1 MNNLKLLALS
11 LLMISQTQASS
22 LSEDYS
28 KSRNHIH
35 SLSSQPINEAINL
48 DIKTIP
54 HETTK
59 ELQELYERANKSKEY
74 LNKYSLEK
82 VKKNEVENKVHNAGD
97 AESHNSKLSTIISDS
112 EKGITDSL
120 KIEMNSKK
128 TSGKDKIFC
137 SDGTCTE
144 RKETKGSGFEEA
156 ASELEAASGAAKDVN
171 KEKNETEAKAT
182 RVFSGHVAQCHSRAL
197 GYLDCCSDKGWGKDL
212 NLSKCSSEDKKLG
225 EAKIGYKAH
234 YIGIYCAKWARW
246 IGGKTCKKRI
256 RTYCMFPSK
265 LARIIREQGAF
276 TTPKLSF
283 DFGTAEHPNCAGFL
297 PSEFEKVNL
306 SKINF
311 KNPIYPFDVNNH
323 KYNDASS
330 SNAAGISADINKKDV
345 DKKKLEEKAKE
356 TSKRKIQGKPEGV
369 SS

>member
-1 MNNLKLLALS
+1 MNNLKVLALS

-74 LNKYSLEK
+74 LNKYSLEE
-82 VKKNEVENKVHNAGD
+82 VKKNKIENEVHNSGNT
-97 AESHNSKLSTIISDS
+97 EKHNSELSSTINDS
-112 EKGITDSL
+112 EKGINDSL

-144 RKETKGSGFEEA
+144 RKETKGSSFEEA

-171 KEKNETEAKAT
+171 KAKNETEAKAT
-182 RVFSGHVAQCHSRAL
+182 RLFSGNAVDCEIVSAK
-197 GYLDCCSDKGWGKDL
+197 YIDCCSDKGWGKDL
-212 NLSKCSSEDKKLG
+212 NLSKCSLKDRKLG
-225 EAKIGYKAH
+225 MAKKEYKAH
-234 YIGIYCAKWARW
+234 LIGEHCVKRVRW
-246 IGGKTCKKRI
+246 PGGSKCIKSN
-256 RTYCMFPSK
+256 RTYCLFPSK

-276 TTPKLSF
+276 TTPLLSF

-311 KNPIYPFDVNNH
+311 KNPIYPFDVKNH
-323 KYNDASS
+323 EYNDASS
-330 SNAAGISADINKKDV
+330 SSAAGITTDINKKDI

-369 SS
+369 LS